1 MDIKED
7 AEYKRFFRC
16 NSSGKRRIF
25 QEGHGS
31 YHKGDVKIYKI
42 NRGKIVFK
50 TVVLRYMYYWLNAEG
65 DSKIKTDWKEW

>member
-7 AEYKRFFRC
+7 TEYKRFFRC
-16 NSSGKRRIF
+16 DSSGKRIIF
-25 QEGHGS
+25 QVGHGS